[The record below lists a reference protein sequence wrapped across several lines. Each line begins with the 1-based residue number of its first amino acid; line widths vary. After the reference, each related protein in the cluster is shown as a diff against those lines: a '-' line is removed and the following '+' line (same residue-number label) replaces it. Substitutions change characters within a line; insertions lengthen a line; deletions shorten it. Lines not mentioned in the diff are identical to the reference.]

1 MLPITRTGNAK
12 ERIGLGEI
20 VSSLFDMLSLS
31 IYEYLLVDVSYQLV
45 TEHGSLELR
54 KVLG

>member
-20 VSSLFDMLSLS
+20 LSSLFDMLSLN

>member
-12 ERIGLGEI
+12 KRIGLGEI